1 LLFPGYD
8 CGLPFFSN
16 IFALIMNKFKYIAAI
31 LAVILSML
39 MSVDDSLALCFCID
53 SIETPA
59 ASDFTDVT
67 HHHHFS
73 LTDHFFQKSSIS
85 YSDPGFI
92 QQIQLFLNNQS
103 LADQFL
109 SSIWQPPQ

>member
-1 LLFPGYD
+1 MLYPGCN
-8 CGLPFFSN
+8 CGLPFFSD
-16 IFALIMNKFKYIAAI
+16 IFALIMKKLKHIAAI
-31 LAVILSML
+31 LAVMLSML
-39 MSVDDSLALCFCID
+39 MSVDDSLALCLCID

-59 ASDFTDVT
+59 SSDFSDVT
-67 HHHHFS
+67 HHHHIS

-85 YSDPGFI
+85 DSNPGFI